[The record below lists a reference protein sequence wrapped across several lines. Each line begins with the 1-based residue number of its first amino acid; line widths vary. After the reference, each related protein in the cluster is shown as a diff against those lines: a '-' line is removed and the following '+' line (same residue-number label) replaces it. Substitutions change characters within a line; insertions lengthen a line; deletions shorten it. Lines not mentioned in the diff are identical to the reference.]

1 MAEHSFPNAK
11 EVLATADSVWWG
23 LSEDDWRE
31 AIAGLAPIENRQDLA
46 EATPE
51 IMARIS
57 DAAISY
63 RDRYRQQFVTTVL
76 GKTGLQI
83 LQLILDRTERD
94 DSNPLRANAEQALQ
108 IARNRLKRLLP
119 RA

>member
-1 MAEHSFPNAK
+1 MSEHSFPNAK

-31 AIAGLAPIENRQDLA
+31 AIADLAPIEHRQDLA
-46 EATPE
+46 EATPD
-51 IMARIS
+51 IMERIRV
-57 DAAISY
+57 AATHY
-63 RDRYRQQFVTTVL
+63 RERYRQPFITTVL
-76 GKTGLQI
+76 GKTAAQI

-94 DSNPLRANAEQALQ
+94 EAKPLRANAEQALQ
-108 IARNRLKRLLP
+108 VARNRMKRLLS